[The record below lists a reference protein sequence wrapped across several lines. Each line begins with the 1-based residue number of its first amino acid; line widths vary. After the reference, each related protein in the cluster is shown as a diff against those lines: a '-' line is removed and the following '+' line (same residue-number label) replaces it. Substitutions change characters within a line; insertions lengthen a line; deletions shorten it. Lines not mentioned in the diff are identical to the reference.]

1 MKKSLLK
8 VTENNPGVRFVVVA
22 KNEGE
27 LESIT
32 SFLEENEYDPI
43 PPITVREMM
52 HNAKRECGFP
62 VGIRIDPNPK
72 LVCFASID
80 HWRER
85 TKDILEFENGKFRFI
100 EGCE

>member
-8 VTENNPGVRFVVVA
+8 VTENNPGVRFVVV
-22 KNEGE
+22 
-27 LESIT
+27 
-32 SFLEENEYDPI
+32 
-43 PPITVREMM
+43 
-52 HNAKRECGFP
+52 AKRECGFP